1 MTNVVNIQDAPKSKQ
16 EKLDLFCEAIANGKS
31 RTEAYQEAGY
41 SGHDCKANA
50 NKYYRQN
57 SAYIQAYISEHVGC
71 HAPTALKVIIEIMNN
86 QQEKGG
92 IRLKAAQDVM
102 DRAGFGAKQK
112 IELTTKDAKEMTTE
126 ELSNEI
132 TKLISENPT
141 LASLFNHS
149 QLQGE

>member
-1 MTNVVNIQDAPKSKQ
+1 MTNVVNIADAPKSKQ

-31 RTEAYQEAGY
+31 RVEAYKEAGY
-41 SGHDCKANA
+41 SAHDCKANA

-57 SAYIQAYISEHVGC
+57 SAYIQAYIAEHVGC
-71 HAPTALKVIIEIMNN
+71 HAPTALKVIIEIMND
-86 QQEKGG
+86 QGEKGG

-126 ELSNEI
+126 ELSSEI
-132 TKLISENPT
+132 TKLISENPG
-141 LASLFNHS
+141 LAGLFNQA